1 MKKIIVFLV
10 LSLTLVL
17 VACGKSSDSDH
28 GATKKDENKD
38 IVQIENNYKT
48 RGEKK
53 DKSDAKE
60 VKEMVDVPKH
70 PKRAIVFD
78 YGAVDVL
85 KTFGVQD
92 QIIGLP
98 KGEKN
103 AALPEFLSE
112 FKDEKYINTG
122 NLMQI
127 NFDKVAKAKPEVI
140 YISGRT
146 ATVKNIDELKK
157 AAPNAKIV
165 YVGASEKNYIN
176 DMKSVTTKLG
186 KIYGKEDKA
195 KSLNDALDKK
205 IADTKAKVEKIDKK
219 TMYLLVNEGELS
231 TFGPGGRFGDLIYN
245 TLGFKPTDT
254 HVKASPH
261 GQNINNEYITT
272 KNPDIILAMDRGQ
285 VVSGKSSAKQTLSN
299 DVIKGVNAVK
309 HGNVYELDP
318 KLWYFSAGS
327 TSTTIKQ
334 IDELNHIIEK
344 LNK

>member
-1 MKKIIVFLV
+1 MKKIILFLILSLALV
-10 LSLTLVL
+10 LT
-17 VACGKSSDSDH
+17 ACGNSSDGNNDTS
-28 GATKKDENKD
+28 KKNDNKD

-53 DKSDAKE
+53 DKNDAKE
-60 VKEMVDVPKH
+60 IKETVDVPKN

-85 KTFGVQD
+85 KAFGVQD
-92 QIIGLP
+92 RIIGLP

-112 FKDEKYINTG
+112 FKDDKYINTG
-122 NLMQI
+122 NLIQI
-127 NFDKVAKAKPEVI
+127 NFDKIAKAKPEVI

-157 AAPNAKIV
+157 AAPDAKIV

-195 KSLNDALDKK
+195 KSLIEELNKK
-205 IADTKAKVEKIDKK
+205 IADTKAKVEKLDKK

-231 TFGPGGRFGDLIYN
+231 TFGPGGRFGDLIYD
-245 TLGFKPTDT
+245 TLGFKPTDE

-261 GQNINNEYITT
+261 GQNINNEYITN

-299 DVIKGVNAVK
+299 DVIKDVNAVK
-309 HGNVYELDP
+309 NGNVYELDP

-334 IDELNHIIEK
+334 IDELNQILKK
-344 LNK
+344 LK

>member
-10 LSLTLVL
+10 LSLALVL
-17 VACGKSSDSDH
+17 TACGKSSDSDH
-28 GATKKDENKD
+28 GAAKKDDNKD
-38 IVQIENNYKT
+38 IVQIENNYMT

-245 TLGFKPTDT
+245 TLAFKPTDM

>member
-1 MKKIIVFLV
+1 MKKIILFLILSLALV
-10 LSLTLVL
+10 LT
-17 VACGKSSDSDH
+17 ACGNSSDGNNDTS
-28 GATKKDENKD
+28 KKNDNKD

-60 VKEMVDVPKH
+60 IKETVDVPKN

-85 KTFGVQD
+85 KAFGVQD
-92 QIIGLP
+92 RIIGLP

-112 FKDEKYINTG
+112 FKDDKYINTG
-122 NLMQI
+122 NLIQI
-127 NFDKVAKAKPEVI
+127 NFDKIAKAKPEVI

-157 AAPNAKIV
+157 AAPDAKIV

-195 KSLNDALDKK
+195 KSLIEELDKK
-205 IADTKAKVEKIDKK
+205 IADTKAKVEKLDKK

-231 TFGPGGRFGDLIYN
+231 TFGPGGRFGDLIYD
-245 TLGFKPTDT
+245 TLGFKPTDE

-261 GQNINNEYITT
+261 GQNINNEYITS

-299 DVIKGVNAVK
+299 DVIKDVNAVK
-309 HGNVYELDP
+309 NGNVYELDP

-334 IDELNHIIEK
+334 IDELNQILKK
-344 LNK
+344 LK

>member
-1 MKKIIVFLV
+1 MKKIILFLILSLALV
-10 LSLTLVL
+10 LT
-17 VACGKSSDSDH
+17 ACGNSSDGNNDTS
-28 GATKKDENKD
+28 KKNDNKD

-60 VKEMVDVPKH
+60 IKETVDVPKN

-85 KTFGVQD
+85 KAFGVQD
-92 QIIGLP
+92 RIIGLP

-112 FKDEKYINTG
+112 FKDDKYINTG
-122 NLMQI
+122 NLIQI
-127 NFDKVAKAKPEVI
+127 NFDKIAKAKPEVI

-157 AAPNAKIV
+157 AAPDAKIV

-195 KSLNDALDKK
+195 KSLIEELNKK
-205 IADTKAKVEKIDKK
+205 IADTKAKVEKLDKK

-231 TFGPGGRFGDLIYN
+231 TFGPGGRFGDLIYD
-245 TLGFKPTDT
+245 TLGFKPTDE

-261 GQNINNEYITT
+261 GQNINNEYITN

-299 DVIKGVNAVK
+299 DVIKDVNAVK
-309 HGNVYELDP
+309 NGNVYELDP

-334 IDELNHIIEK
+334 IDELNQILKK
-344 LNK
+344 LK

>member
-1 MKKIIVFLV
+1 MKKIILFLILSLALV
-10 LSLTLVL
+10 LT
-17 VACGKSSDSDH
+17 ACGNSSDGNNDTS
-28 GATKKDENKD
+28 KKNDNKD

-60 VKEMVDVPKH
+60 IKETVDVPKN

-85 KTFGVQD
+85 KAFGVQD
-92 QIIGLP
+92 RIIGLP

-103 AALPEFLSE
+103 AALLEFLSE
-112 FKDEKYINTG
+112 FKDDKYINTG
-122 NLMQI
+122 NLIQI
-127 NFDKVAKAKPEVI
+127 NFDKIAKAKPEVI

-157 AAPNAKIV
+157 AAPDAKIV

-195 KSLNDALDKK
+195 KSLIEELNKK
-205 IADTKAKVEKIDKK
+205 IADTKAKVEKLDKK

-231 TFGPGGRFGDLIYN
+231 TFGPGGRFGDLIYD
-245 TLGFKPTDT
+245 TLGFKPTDE

-261 GQNINNEYITT
+261 GQNINNEYITN

-299 DVIKGVNAVK
+299 DVIKDVNAVK
-309 HGNVYELDP
+309 NGNVYELDP

-334 IDELNHIIEK
+334 IDELNQILKK
-344 LNK
+344 LK

>member
-1 MKKIIVFLV
+1 MKKIILFLILSLALV
-10 LSLTLVL
+10 LT
-17 VACGKSSDSDH
+17 ACGKISDGNNDTS
-28 GATKKDENKD
+28 KKNDNKD

-60 VKEMVDVPKH
+60 IKETVDVPKN

-85 KTFGVQD
+85 KAFGVQD
-92 QIIGLP
+92 RIIGLP

-112 FKDEKYINTG
+112 FKDDKYINTG
-122 NLMQI
+122 NLIQI
-127 NFDKVAKAKPEVI
+127 NFDKIAKAKPEVI

-157 AAPNAKIV
+157 AAPDAKIV

-195 KSLNDALDKK
+195 KSLIEELNKK
-205 IADTKAKVEKIDKK
+205 IADTKAKVEKLDKK

-231 TFGPGGRFGDLIYN
+231 TFGPGGRFGDLIYD
-245 TLGFKPTDT
+245 TLGFKPTDE

-261 GQNINNEYITT
+261 GQNINNEYITN

-299 DVIKGVNAVK
+299 DVIKDVNAVK
-309 HGNVYELDP
+309 NGNVYELDP

-334 IDELNHIIEK
+334 IDELNQILKK
-344 LNK
+344 LK